1 MLTTYFSLLPL
12 VFDSESVSVDANNFP
27 SMRSIFFSIRIS
39 SSYNNGMNLICHE
52 NIAYANPIIF
62 PKTCIT
68 FLGNNFGT
76 FFFTKDSWRL
86 LQYFLC
92 IFIFFSFINNNWWFR
107 LLGLQWLSIT
117 VIIILKKHE
126 SNYTI
131 LTQFFWLC

>member
-52 NIAYANPIIF
+52 NIAYTNPIIF

-76 FFFTKDSWRL
+76 FFFTNDS
-86 LQYFLC
+86 
-92 IFIFFSFINNNWWFR
+92 
-107 LLGLQWLSIT
+107 
-117 VIIILKKHE
+117 
-126 SNYTI
+126 
-131 LTQFFWLC
+131 